1 MKPVFKHS
9 LLACALA
16 QAFAVQAQTA
26 EPAPVA
32 SVLVTGSK
40 WAVADRASIG
50 GFADMPLMEIP
61 ASVTAIGRSQMQDLS
76 IRSVSE
82 AAQYDASVGDAY
94 NAVGYAEQF
103 SVRGFKLNN
112 NSGYRKD
119 GIAIPADTQIPLEN
133 KERFELLKGV
143 AGLQAGLAA
152 PGGVMNFVTKRPTDK
167 PLRSVTVEARER
179 GTLHAEA
186 DIGGRFEDTRFG
198 YRINAAADRL
208 RSYVRGAD
216 GERQFASGA
225 FDWQISP
232 DALLQLDMDFQ
243 HKEQITAPGYQLIR
257 GTDLPKNVSPKLL
270 LNAQPWTRPVDTDS
284 ANLGLRFAYRLN
296 ADWNATINA
305 NKHWFKRDDFTAFP
319 YGCSNEG
326 DGYYPGY
333 CSNGDYD
340 VYDYQSVGERKTPF
354 GLQAQLQGRL
364 ATGTLRHLLTLGTSY
379 AERHNSYGDYVYDYA
394 GYSNI
399 YHPLITAPAPGNPTT
414 GPVYERFRD
423 RERAAYVQDIVTLS
437 PQLAL
442 HAGLRYV
449 KIDSAQQPE
458 STLPWV
464 SDKASFALPNV
475 SLVYSPT
482 KNWNVYGTLA
492 HGLESGGVAP
502 IETSNANQDLGPN
515 RSRQLEFGVKGN
527 AGEGVSVSAAV
538 FQITSGLEYTDAN
551 NTFVR
556 KGQRNHRGLEL
567 SAQRASGGLAYGAS
581 LLALRA
587 RQEDTGDATLDGKR
601 VTNVPD
607 LKTTVWGEYAVAA
620 VPGLKLNGQWQY
632 AGKKTFDPEN
642 TVDVPGYHV
651 FGLGAAYGMKVG
663 ATHVTVRARVDN
675 LFDKFYW
682 RDVTQDLG
690 GYLLPGAPRTFR
702 LSAQFDF

>member
-16 QAFAVQAQTA
+16 QAFSVHAQTT
-26 EPAPVA
+26 EPVA

-40 WAVADRASIG
+40 WTVSDRASIG
-50 GFADMPLMEIP
+50 GFADLPLMDVP
-61 ASVTAIGRSQMQDLS
+61 ASVVAIGRSQMQDLS
-76 IRSVSE
+76 IRSASD

-119 GIAIPADTQIPLEN
+119 GIAIAGDTQIPLEN

-152 PGGVMNFVTKRPTDK
+152 PGGVINFVTKRPTDT
-167 PLRSVTVEARER
+167 PLRSITVEARER
-179 GTLHAEA
+179 GSLHAEA

-208 RSYVRGAD
+208 RSYVRGAT

-225 FDWQISP
+225 FDWQITP
-232 DALLQLDMDFQ
+232 DAKLELDMDFQ

-257 GTDLPKNVSPKLL
+257 GTDLPTNVSPKLL
-270 LNAQPWTRPVDTDS
+270 LNAQPWTKPVDTDS

-296 ADWNATINA
+296 ADWNATIGA
-305 NKHWFKRDDFTAFP
+305 NKHWFKRDDYTAFP

-326 DGYYPGY
+326 EGYYPGY
-333 CSNGDYD
+333 CGNGDYD

-364 ATGTLRHLLTLGTSY
+364 ATGGVRHLLTLGTSY

-399 YHPLITAPAPGNPTT
+399 YNPLVTDPAPGNPTT

-423 RERAAYVQDIVTLS
+423 RERAVYVQDILTLT
-437 PQLAL
+437 PQLAV

-458 STLPWV
+458 SELPWV

-515 RSRQLEFGVKGN
+515 RSKQIEFGVKGI
-527 AGEGVSVSAAV
+527 AAKDVSVGAAV

-551 NTFVR
+551 ETFVR
-556 KGQRNHRGLEL
+556 NGRRVHRGLEL
-567 SAQRASGGLAYGAS
+567 SAQRASNGLAYGAS

-587 RQEDTGDATLDGKR
+587 RQEDTGDAALDGKR

-607 LKTTVWGEYAVAA
+607 LKTTVWAEYALPN

-651 FGLGAAYGMKVG
+651 VGLGAAYGMKMG
-663 ATHVTVRARVDN
+663 ATSVTLRARVDN

-702 LSAQFDF
+702 VSAQFDF